1 MADEDDDTNPFSG
14 IPFLGDIAS
23 ILGSETETRWDSA
36 RQTAMHLA
44 TGGRSEPNVDP
55 VQRHRLGEI
64 VRVAELH
71 VANVTGLDPTTDG
84 RPPRTDPVTRSIWA
98 IDAVD
103 TIRPLM
109 DRLAD
114 RLAAAASEDTS
125 TPSFDPFEGLLR
137 MLSPMMVSMSAG
149 MMAGHLATR
158 ALGNSDL
165 AVPRWHDVIRIIPS
179 NIADFALQWSLE
191 VDDVTLWVAIREHA
205 MHSVLSVPGV
215 HAELDSLLHDYVDG
229 FHRSVRSLDELAS
242 LDAFDMTSLDLSTPE
257 TTEQMHQQ
265 LRQIF
270 GNPELLLGVSRDNAQ
285 SETVARL
292 ETLLSVLV
300 AYVDDVIEQ
309 AGARLIGGYAA
320 LSEALRRRQ
329 VAAKGEEFADRL
341 LGVRISPD
349 ARQKGRAFV
358 AGVIERAGREALAQ
372 MWKTQKALPTPNDML
387 APGLWLAR
395 VDIEQR

>member
-1 MADEDDDTNPFSG
+1 MADDDDDTNPFSG

-23 ILGSETETRWDSA
+23 ILGSGSETRWDGA
-36 RQTAMHLA
+36 RQTAVHLA

-84 RPPRTDPVTRSIWA
+84 RPPRTDPVTRSMWA
-98 IDAVD
+98 NDAVD
-103 TIRPLM
+103 AIRPLM

-114 RLAAAASEDTS
+114 RLSAGEDTG
-125 TPSFDPFEGLLR
+125 TPSLDPFEGLLR
-137 MLSPMMVSMSAG
+137 MISPMMVAMSAG
-149 MMAGHLATR
+149 MMAGQLATR

-179 NIADFALQWSLE
+179 NITDFALEWSLE

-215 HAELDSLLHDYVDG
+215 HAELDGLLHDYVDG
-229 FHRSVRSLDELAS
+229 FHRSVRSLEELAS
-242 LDAFDMTSLDLSTPE
+242 LDALDMTSLDLSTPE
-257 TTEQMHQQ
+257 STDQMHRQ
-265 LRQIF
+265 LQQIF
-270 GNPELLLGVSRDNAQ
+270 GNPELLLGVSRDDAQ

-309 AGARLIGGYAA
+309 AGSRLIGGFPA
-320 LSEALRRRQ
+320 LREALRRRQ

-349 ARQKGRAFV
+349 ARHKGRAFV
-358 AGVIERAGREALAQ
+358 AGVIERAGRESLAH
-372 MWKTQKALPTPNDML
+372 MWETQKALPTPNDML

-395 VDIEQR
+395 IDIEQP